1 MLPLHT
7 QEDFAWHVKPR
18 WCNSFNHI
26 VYLSLPCF
34 VVLLMTMILFFTIYV
49 LQINVKL
56 VLLKYIIWC
65 SMRKKGHWIIVWS
78 TDAFVTW
85 KNHFCG
91 IIDLGLS
98 LWIAMVDVVPLRAIS
113 VPSLRDVKLIRVTG
127 IHLTSP
133 PKQDSL
139 LCKIGSHVMSVNM
152 RAMLPLA
159 HVLSLFSSLLF
170 SSALFLSLLPWHT
183 PPFFLFHLS
192 LLCCLSFGQASA
204 RVDVNEAESFFSY
217 F

>member
-1 MLPLHT
+1 MLPLHA

-26 VYLSLPCF
+26 VIAF
-34 VVLLMTMILFFTIYV
+34 HVLLCCSWQWFHFSQFMFLH
-49 LQINVKL
+49 INMPL
-56 VLLKYIIWC
+56 VLLKCLIWC
-65 SMRKKGHWIIVWS
+65 SMRRKGHWIIVWN

-85 KNHFCG
+85 KNYFCG
-91 IIDLGLS
+91 IVDLGLS
-98 LWIAMVDVVPLRAIS
+98 LWIAMVDVVPLGAIS
-113 VPSLRDVKLIRVTG
+113 VPSLRDIKLIRVTG

-139 LCKIGSHVMSVNM
+139 LCKIGSQVMSVNM

-159 HVLSLFSSLLF
+159 HVLSLFSS
-170 SSALFLSLLPWHT
+170 ALFLSLLLWHT
-183 PPFFLFHLS
+183 PSFFLFHLS
-192 LLCCLSFGQASA
+192 LSPLLCSLSFGQASA
-204 RVDVNEAESFFSY
+204 GVDVNEAESFFSY